1 MNERLSILQY
11 GTAIRYYPVMD
22 PSRPAWTNRL
32 RKLQGWGQ
40 TENDP
45 TLVATVKYMHS
56 LDSYLENR
64 LWEMIDCT
72 MRTEEA
78 MARNQAL
85 EVQLENARAAATKV
99 EHRTDEVIKVLQKE
113 RKEHL
118 AEVNKAY
125 KDCQVAHG
133 GPHRRRTARK
143 STFSLPWNPK
153 DRTKVLP
160 G

>member
-22 PSRPAWTNRL
+22 PSKPACKNRL

-40 TENDP
+40 MENDP

-78 MARNQAL
+78 IARNQAL
-85 EVQLENARAAATKV
+85 EVQLENARAATNEAK
-99 EHRTDEVIKVLQKE
+99 
-113 RKEHL
+113 
-118 AEVNKAY
+118 
-125 KDCQVAHG
+125 
-133 GPHRRRTARK
+133 RR
-143 STFSLPWNPK
+143 
-153 DRTKVLP
+153 
-160 G
+160 